1 VNASQFAGN
10 ASRDLHVTA
19 ATLTCVSCLGGGC
32 EVFREPSA
40 AVRAV
45 ASGTPRV
52 KRTRMRS
59 LSVALICLLFASPA
73 FAEDDEDRSPSVA
86 VGLSLGVTTAGVV
99 TLIASDRPTT
109 TWLGLGALYLGPST
123 GQWYAGEY
131 GGLGLAAR
139 GLGGVAAIYGLSLL
153 LQSEDH
159 CEPELDGNCSDP
171 AVGLATTG
179 KVLML
184 AGAGLWVG
192 SSIADVVFAKRA
204 ADRWN
209 ARRAVTIAPTA
220 IGPGH
225 APGIVVG
232 GTF

>member
-1 VNASQFAGN
+1 MRWF
-10 ASRDLHVTA
+10 SRAV
-19 ATLTCVSCLGGGC
+19 GGC
-32 EVFREPSA
+32 FARLRA
-40 AVRAV
+40 ARSVYCAR
-45 ASGTPRV
+45 
-52 KRTRMRS
+52 RMRS

-73 FAEDDEDRSPSVA
+73 LADDEQRSPSVA

-99 TLIASDRPTT
+99 TLIASDQPTT
-109 TWLGLGALYLGPST
+109 TWLGLGALYLGPSA
-123 GQWYAGEY
+123 GQWYAGEL
-131 GGLGLAAR
+131 GGLGLGAR
-139 GLGGVAAIYGLSLL
+139 GLGGVAALYGLSLV

-159 CEPELDGNCSDP
+159 CDLDDCGEQDSSR
-171 AVGLATTG
+171 GLAMTG
-179 KVLML
+179 KALML

-192 SSIADVVFAKRA
+192 SSIADVIFAKRA

-225 APGIVVG
+225 APGLVIG

>member
-1 VNASQFAGN
+1 MRWLSIV
-10 ASRDLHVTA
+10 LVH
-19 ATLTCVSCLGGGC
+19 LLLVS
-32 EVFREPSA
+32 SA
-40 AVRAV
+40 LAD
-45 ASGTPRV
+45 
-52 KRTRMRS
+52 
-59 LSVALICLLFASPA
+59 
-73 FAEDDEDRSPSVA
+73 DDEDRSPSVA

-123 GQWYAGEY
+123 GQWYAGEV
-131 GGLGLAAR
+131 GGVGLAAR
-139 GLGGVAAIYGLSLL
+139 GLGGVAAIYGLSLM

-159 CEPELDGNCSDP
+159 CEPDLDGDCDP
-171 AVGLATTG
+171 DGSSRLGTTG

-192 SSIADVVFAKRA
+192 SSIADVIFAKRA

-209 ARRAVTIAPTA
+209 ARRAVTIAPTT
-220 IGPGH
+220 IGSGH
-225 APGIVVG
+225 GLVVG